1 MLKLYPT
8 SVLTL
13 LMKASINPHCLFLSL
28 IHGLCKV
35 FFFFFALTLTFIS
48 PSLSVYYVEIVL
60 DLRYDIQYI
69 ISPQGFYN

>member
-35 FFFFFALTLTFIS
+35 LFFFALKLTFIS
-48 PSLSVYYVEIVL
+48 PSLLVYYVEIVL

-69 ISPQGFYN
+69 ICPQGFYN